1 MSPVEVQPG
10 DSPFFS
16 RGDFALRTIVEVRYN
31 FLWWCVM
38 AFGDHDNFREKE
50 AEILKNV
57 EFANRKNP
65 GELVMSPVEDQL
77 GDSPETHTH
86 TEFLK
91 SEKNI
96 FRSRGSKFFMSS
108 LFLFFFKS
116 ENTIQKTNQEF
127 L

>member
-1 MSPVEVQPG
+1 MSMHYYVTNY
-10 DSPFFS
+10 
-16 RGDFALRTIVEVRYN
+16 RGGALQTSVVVRHKH
-31 FLWWCVM
+31 LAICI
-38 AFGDHDNFREKE
+38 HDNFRENE

-108 LFLFFFKS
+108 LFL
-116 ENTIQKTNQEF
+116 
-127 L
+127 